1 MLGIPFSIM
10 TLDVNDWFRSVTVL
24 GIAFVGVIALTVG
37 LATIIVP
44 APAVSSQ
51 PSDGTGGAPSA
62 SDDASPGVATPV
74 GPGQIGGTI
83 SASGAEDMSFVVE
96 RESTDG
102 RYALVGDD
110 GRIYFDEDPL
120 SVAQISF
127 HGFEFFLDPGDCSLE
142 PGARDDDT
150 GVASARLHCDE
161 VEDVRGKGTMTLDGT
176 IGIAA
181 DLLGL
186 RGDLP
191 PAGGSLTIGGETVV
205 FNDASMQHPRFTSY
219 VGQLT
224 DVDGAVY
231 LTLSYDAERHALVL
245 SEILFDQSNTEVPAD
260 ACQLSTTEIGLLNPH
275 TRLLELTVDCASL
288 ELSNGATIAISGS
301 LMVEEVEPQF

>member
-1 MLGIPFSIM
+1 M

-24 GIAFVGVIALTVG
+24 GIAFVAVIATTIG

-51 PSDGTGGAPSA
+51 PSGPA
-62 SDDASPGVATPV
+62 SDAPTASGAASSGVAVPS
-74 GPGQIGGTI
+74 GPGQIGGTV
-83 SASGAEDMSFVVE
+83 SASGAESTSFIVS

-102 RYALVGDD
+102 RYALVGDE

-120 SVAQISF
+120 SVAQVSF
-127 HGFEFFLDPGDCSLE
+127 DGYEFFLDPDDCTIS
-142 PGARDDDT
+142 PGERDAET
-150 GVASARLHCDE
+150 GVAIANIHCED
-161 VEDVRGKGTMTLDGT
+161 VEDVRGKGTMTLDGD

-191 PAGGSLTIGGETVV
+191 ATGGSLTIGGDQVV
-205 FNDASMQHPRFTSY
+205 FEHAEMLHPRFTAF
-219 VGQLT
+219 VGQFI
-224 DVDGAVY
+224 DVAGAVS
-231 LTLSYDAERHALVL
+231 LTISYDGEAHGLVL
-245 SEILFDQSNTEVPAD
+245 SEILFDQSNTEVAPE
-260 ACQLSTTEIGLLNPH
+260 ACELATTEVGLLNPH
-275 TRLLELTVDCASL
+275 TRLLELTIDCPSL
-288 ELSNGATIAISGS
+288 ELANGATIAISGS

>member
-1 MLGIPFSIM
+1 M
-10 TLDVNDWFRSVTVL
+10 TPDVNDWFRSVTVL
-24 GIAFVGVIALTVG
+24 GIAFVAVIATTVG
-37 LATIIVP
+37 LATIVVP

-51 PSDGTGGAPSA
+51 PSDGTGGAPPPSEAA
-62 SDDASPGVATPV
+62 SSGVATP

-83 SASGAEDMSFVVE
+83 SASGAESASFVVN

-120 SVAQISF
+120 SVAQVSF
-127 HGFEFFLDPGDCSLE
+127 AGYEFFLDPDDCQIA
-142 PGARDDDT
+142 PGARNDET
-150 GVASARLHCDE
+150 GVAIANLHCEE
-161 VEDVRGKGTMTLDGT
+161 VEDVRGKGTMTLDGD

-191 PAGGSLTIGGETVV
+191 ATGGSLTIGGEQVV
-205 FNDASMQHPRFTSY
+205 FEDAEMLHPRFTAF
-219 VGQLT
+219 VGQFI
-224 DVDGAVY
+224 DVDGTVY
-231 LTLSYDAERHALVL
+231 LTISYDGDAHGLVL
-245 SEILFDQSNTEVPAD
+245 SEILFDQSNTEVAVD
-260 ACQLSTTEIGLLNPH
+260 ACELSTTEVGILNPH
-275 TRLLELTVDCASL
+275 TRLLELTVDCPSL
-288 ELSNGATIAISGS
+288 ELANGATISISGS